1 MPESIL
7 DNPETYERLDPHGL
21 YGRIWSLAEQIE
33 EAWSAASALALPAH
47 YRAAERV
54 VVLGMGGS
62 AIGGSLMQALAVDIG
77 ADVPVSVVRG
87 YRLPAYVDGRALVL
101 ASSNSGNTEE
111 TVSALR
117 GAVAAGASCVAIT
130 TGGQLAELAREHDL
144 PLLRFAWDGEP
155 RSALGWS
162 TASLLAICSGL
173 GLLPPLRADLAA
185 ALDALRELRIQIG
198 RDVPEAANPAKA
210 LARRLNGKLPVFVG
224 AEALAPVAYR
234 WRTQV
239 NENAKSWAIA
249 EELPEMN
256 HNVPLGFG
264 RPAALVPMLHA
275 VLLRHAAMHPR
286 IAMRVEATS
295 VQMRESGIDVETLDV
310 PGATVL
316 AQMLWAIEFGDFTS
330 YYLGLLHGVE
340 PSPVGALE
348 WLKAYMAS
356 RPA

>member
-1 MPESIL
+1 MA
-7 DNPETYERLDPHGL
+7 DAYQRLDPHGL
-21 YGRIWSLAEQIE
+21 YGRISSLPEQIE
-33 EAWSAASALALPAH
+33 EAWAAAAALTLPAY

-62 AIGGSLMQALAVDIG
+62 AIGGSLVQALALDIG
-77 ADVPVSVVRG
+77 AHVPVSVVRG

-111 TVSALR
+111 TVSALC
-117 GAVAAGASCVAIT
+117 AAIAAGANCVAIT
-130 TGGQLAELAREHDL
+130 TGGRLAELARQHEL
-144 PLLRFAWDGEP
+144 PQLRFSWSGEP

-162 TASLLAICSGL
+162 MASLLAICSGL
-173 GLLPPLRADLAA
+173 GLLPPLRVDLAA
-185 ALDALRELRIQIG
+185 ALDGLRELRIRIG
-198 RDVPEAANPAKA
+198 RDVPEATNPAKA
-210 LARRLNGKLPVFVG
+210 LARRLEGRLPIFVG

-256 HNVPLGFG
+256 HNAPLGFG
-264 RPAALVPMLHA
+264 RPVALVPMLHA

-286 IAMRVEATS
+286 IALRVEATAI
-295 VQMRESGIDVETLDV
+295 QMRDSGIDVETLDV

-316 AQMLWAIEFGDFTS
+316 AQMLWAIGFGDFTS
-330 YYLGLLHGVE
+330 YYLGLLYGVE
-340 PSPVGALE
+340 PSPVGALD

>member
-1 MPESIL
+1 MPESTL
-7 DNPETYERLDPHGL
+7 DTRAIYDRLDPHGL
-21 YGRIWSLAEQIE
+21 YGRIWSLPEQIE
-33 EAWSAASALALPAH
+33 EAWAAATALKLPPH
-47 YRAAERV
+47 YRAAEHV

-62 AIGGSLMQALAVDIG
+62 AIGGSLMQALATAIG
-77 ADVPVSVVRG
+77 ADVPVSVIRG
-87 YRLPAYVDGRALVL
+87 YRLPGYVDGRALVL

-117 GAVAAGASCVAIT
+117 AAVDAGANCIAIT
-130 TGGQLAELAREHDL
+130 TGGQLAALAREHQM
-144 PLLRFAWDGEP
+144 PLLRFAWNGEP

-173 GLLPPLRADLAA
+173 GLLPPLRADLHA
-185 ALDALRELRIQIG
+185 ALAAMRALRDQIG
-198 RDVPEAANPAKA
+198 RDVAEAANPAKS
-210 LARRLNGKLPVFVG
+210 LARRLDGRLPVIIG

-239 NENAKSWAIA
+239 NENAKSWALA

-256 HNVPLGFG
+256 HNAPLGFA

-275 VLLRHAAMHPR
+275 VLLRHAAVHPR
-286 IAMRVEATS
+286 VALRLEATAI
-295 VQMRESGIDVETLDV
+295 QMRESGIAVETLDV
-310 PGATVL
+310 PGPAVL
-316 AQMLWAIEFGDFTS
+316 AQMLWAITFGDFTS

-340 PSPVGALE
+340 PSPVGALD